1 MPKKELWIWLSECLN
16 SGSRKIKIVLSHFGT
31 IDAVYAATPEEYE
44 ALPHTVNDKDK
55 ELLCHK
61 SLVRVQKIMSDC
73 KAKNIRIVTPQDE
86 EYPECLWDIPTPPAV
101 LYVRGESL
109 NVKNSPAI
117 AVVGTRHASKNG
129 REAARKIAREIA
141 LGGGVVVTGF
151 ARGVDTLATEGAVSA
166 GGKTVA
172 VLGCGTD
179 ICYPSENKRLMDAV
193 LKNGTVVS
201 EYPPGT
207 RPTRLSFPLRNRI
220 ISGIAL
226 GTVVVEA
233 PEKSGALITA
243 NFALEQGRDVFAVPA
258 GIFEHASQGSNRLI
272 REGAI
277 AVMSG
282 NDVLSEY
289 IHLFGDKIN
298 TDITDTETETT
309 TDTEKTDKRKDEK
322 KEFSFPEGYLD
333 RFEGDDRAVI
343 TAIAGDEL
351 RADEIA
357 EKSGLKVQKVLALLT
372 LLEIRGHLRQLA
384 GGRFVIK
391 DIEP

>member
-16 SGSRKIKIVLSHFGT
+16 SGSRKIKMVLSHFGT

-61 SLVRVQKIMSDC
+61 SLVRVQKIVSDC
-73 KAKNIRIVTPQDE
+73 KAKDIRIITPQDE

-101 LYVRGESL
+101 LYARGEPL
-109 NVKNSPAI
+109 NVKDSPAI

-141 LGGGVVVTGF
+141 LSGGIVVTGF

-166 GGKTVA
+166 GGKTVT

-220 ISGIAL
+220 ISGLTL

-243 NFALEQGRDVFAVPA
+243 NFALEQGRDVFSVPA

-282 NDVLSEY
+282 QDVLSEY
-289 IHLFGDKIN
+289 AHLFGEKIN
-298 TDITDTETETT
+298 TDIADSETEKIN
-309 TDTEKTDKRKDEK
+309 EEK
-322 KEFSFPEGYLD
+322 KEFSFPDGYLD
-333 RFEGDDRAVI
+333 KFEGDDRAVMA
-343 TAIAGDEL
+343 AIAGNEL

-357 EKSGLKVQKVLALLT
+357 EKSGLKVQRVLALLT

>member
-16 SGSRKIKIVLSHFGT
+16 SGSRKIKIILSHFGT
-31 IDAVYAATPEEYE
+31 IEAVYAATPEEYE
-44 ALPHTVNDKDK
+44 ALPRTVNDKDK

-61 SLVRVQKIMSDC
+61 SLVRVRKIISDC
-73 KAKNIRIVTPQDE
+73 KEKNIRIITPQDE
-86 EYPECLWDIPTPPAV
+86 EYPECLWDISTPPAV
-101 LYVRGESL
+101 LYARGEPL
-109 NVKNSPAI
+109 NVKDIPAI
-117 AVVGTRHASKNG
+117 AVVGTRRASKNG
-129 REAARKIAREIA
+129 QESARKIARDIA
-141 LGGGVVVTGF
+141 LGGGTVVTGF

-172 VLGCGTD
+172 VLGCGAD

-207 RPTRLSFPLRNRI
+207 RPTRLSFPMRNRI
-220 ISGIAL
+220 ISGITL

-258 GIFEHASQGSNRLI
+258 GIFERSSQGSNRLI

-277 AVMSG
+277 PVMSG
-282 NDVLSEY
+282 HDILSEY
-289 IHLFGDKIN
+289 VRLFGDRIN
-298 TDITDTETETT
+298 PGITDS
-309 TDTEKTDKRKDEK
+309 DTEEIPQTENIEKIKEEK
-322 KEFSFPEGYLD
+322 KEFSFPDGYLD
-333 RFEGDDRAVI
+333 KFSDDDRAVM
-343 TAIAGDEL
+343 TAIAGAEL
-351 RADEIA
+351 RADDIA
-357 EKSGLKVQKVLALLT
+357 EKSGIPIQKVLALLT
-372 LLEIRGHLRQLA
+372 LLEIRGHLKQLA